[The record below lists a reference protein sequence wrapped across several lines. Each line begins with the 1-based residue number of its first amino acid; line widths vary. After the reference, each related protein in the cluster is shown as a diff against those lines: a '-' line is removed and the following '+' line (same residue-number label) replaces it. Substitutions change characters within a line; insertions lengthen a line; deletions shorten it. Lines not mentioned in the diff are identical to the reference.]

1 MSANFW
7 NRILCIGGVC
17 LLLWL
22 GARYLLP
29 VAVPFLLGGGVALAA
44 EPGIRALQKTVK
56 CPRFPAAALCVS
68 LTLML
73 TAGVFSL
80 LGAVTVRE
88 LGNLAKM
95 APAVEQGLTVLE
107 DWMITLADR
116 APDGIRP
123 ALINTVTN
131 TFRDGTALVEQVSGK
146 LPGAVASL
154 LGWLSNGAL
163 TVGTGILAGFM
174 ISARLPKI
182 KAWIKAKLPEKW
194 NDQILPG
201 IRKVKKTFG
210 RWLKAQLKLMGVT
223 WLVVTVGFLLLKV
236 KYAPV
241 WAALVALVD
250 AVPVLGTGTVLI
262 PWAIVRFLQ
271 ADTLQGVGLLITYG
285 AAWLT
290 RSVLEPRLVGKSLG
304 IDPLISLAAFY
315 AGFKFWGVLGM
326 VLAPMSVAL
335 LKGLAD
341 SRKPEDGLFK
351 NNL

>member
-1 MSANFW
+1 MSAKLW

-17 LLLWL
+17 LILWL
-22 GARYLLP
+22 GVRYLLP
-29 VAVPFLLGGGVALAA
+29 VAVPFLLGGGVALVA

-68 LTLML
+68 LTLLL

-80 LGAVTVRE
+80 LGAVAVRE

-107 DWMITLADR
+107 DWLITLADR
-116 APDGIRP
+116 TPDRVRT
-123 ALINTVTN
+123 ALIQTVTD
-131 TFRDGTALVEQVSGK
+131 TFQDGTALVEQISGK
-146 LPGAVASL
+146 LPSAVANL
-154 LGWLSNGAL
+154 LNWLSNGAL
-163 TVGTGILAGFM
+163 TLGTGILAGFM

-182 KAWIKAKLPEKW
+182 KAWVHSKLPQKW

-201 IRKVKKTFG
+201 IKKVKKTFG
-210 RWLKAQLKLMGVT
+210 RWLKAQLKLMAVT

-236 KYAPV
+236 KYAPA

-271 ADTLQGVGLLITYG
+271 GDTLQGAGLLITYG
-285 AAWLT
+285 ASWLT

-304 IDPLISLAAFY
+304 IDPLVSLAAFY
-315 AGFKFWGVLGM
+315 AGFKFWGVPGM

-341 SRKPEDGLFK
+341 SRKTEDGLFK